1 MTADSTHFPDS
12 MKYQTLVTARTVYG
26 GGGIMPDVFIPVDT
40 TRYTDY
46 HRKLVASGMVNR
58 VAMNY
63 IDRHRAALQA
73 DYPTFAAYKQR
84 FVVDEPLL
92 QELIAMGE
100 GEQIKF
106 DEAEYAR
113 SKALIVLQIKA
124 LIARDLFDMAQY
136 FQIINEDNPSY
147 LKALEI
153 INAKETYNRLLK
165 R

>member
-1 MTADSTHFPDS
+1 M
-12 MKYQTLVTARTVYG
+12 
-26 GGGIMPDVFIPVDT
+26 
-40 TRYTDY
+40 
-46 HRKLVASGMVNR
+46 
-58 VAMNY
+58 
-63 IDRHRAALQA
+63 
-73 DYPTFAAYKQR
+73 
-84 FVVDEPLL
+84 VDEPLL

-100 GEQIKF
+100 QEKIPF

-113 SKALIVLQIKA
+113 SKALIALQIKA

-153 INAKETYNRLLK
+153 INSKEAYNRLLK